1 MTRANSQT
9 TTDKAS
15 LGWVGP
21 VKALAL
27 IGILWNHLVE
37 EFARGPWFTNPS
49 DHWADWRTRFTD
61 IFPTDYPFPVSLVQF
76 IGWLGDSAPGV
87 FILLS
92 GLTLVLAELNRGSEK
107 VELRSFY
114 RRRACRIFP
123 LYIAVHLVVFAA
135 ALLVSGTEIS
145 LGHRR
150 SLLSM
155 MGIRATDEMF
165 FFISPSWWFVWL
177 ILQLY
182 VLFPFL
188 FSLQRRV
195 SPLWFLTVTFGATFV
210 IRGLAI
216 AGLHYGNSLYLSMTG
231 LFCGTRLAEF
241 TVGMAA
247 GEFAFRLARGEVVL
261 PARRQRLAG
270 VVACYLVGIGCSLVL
285 PGTIVSNLLVSIG
298 LTGLLFF
305 LWDDLLK
312 RIPLVA
318 PLLVWLGVESFG
330 VFLLHHPPL
339 MWTRN
344 LFESKSLS
352 HAVAAAAT
360 LILVMP
366 ASWLLRLA
374 VESIQRKTV
383 RLRGE
388 TDSSLAVWHVA
399 TVVVALSG
407 LAFLL
412 LLEPLLVGRPRLVA
426 LVIGSGMLLTA
437 ILQWATRIQ
446 RGTFSEA
453 LSVAFLCSGFATLYV
468 LPEGNGPVATFLGLL
483 FGGLFA
489 AVGHVTTTDCLHRT
503 MTTGAAVLLLA
514 CLTETALWKIS
525 PLETTAWGELP
536 ALQTHP
542 TRGYALRPDLDM
554 RLRYNDY
561 DYAIRTNSLGLR
573 GPAIKEHVP
582 GRTLRILTL
591 GDAFTMPEGVSAEQS
606 WSTVLQRSLAEDWP
620 GIDAE
625 VVNAGVTGYSPAQS
639 LPQLRELAPQLQP
652 DLIVYQFF
660 VNEFAEIVFSND
672 ELQAAIGLTAGHQ
685 RFDGRWLGRLQL
697 YTRLQQAG
705 RSFQELVTGRPHA
718 WRFDKTLVKF
728 YEAGE
733 NQLYAD
739 ARVEQIALH
748 LREMKQIADQN
759 GAEFIIA
766 YVPAAAVVSAPE
778 HIDYFPWGL
787 DLHDSERF
795 DTDRPRR
802 ILKDLTAAL
811 RIPLLDLTPAL
822 QRHPNQPV
830 YFPGSWHWNA
840 EGHNVAGQA
849 IAKFLRQPLDEAVD
863 QKITRV
869 PGS

>member
-1 MTRANSQT
+1 MTLANSQT
-9 TTDKAS
+9 TTNKAS

-49 DHWADWRTRFTD
+49 GHWADWRTRFTD
-61 IFPTDYPFPVSLVQF
+61 IFPTDYSFPASLMQF

-92 GLTLVLAELNRGSEK
+92 GFTLVLAALNRGQEQ

-114 RRRACRIFP
+114 RRRAIRIFP

-135 ALLVSGTEIS
+135 ALLVPGTEIS

-155 MGIRATDEMF
+155 TGLRATDGMF

-188 FSLQRRV
+188 FALQRRI
-195 SPLWFLTVTFGATFV
+195 PLLWFLTVTCGATFAV
-210 IRGLAI
+210 RGLAI
-216 AGLHYGNSLYLSMTG
+216 AGFHYGDSLYLSMTG

-247 GEFAFRLARGEVVL
+247 GEFAFRLARGQVTL
-261 PARRQRLAG
+261 PTRGQLLAG
-270 VVACYLVGIGCSLVL
+270 AVACYVAGFGCSLVL

-298 LTGLLFF
+298 LTGLLIF
-305 LWDDLLK
+305 LWDGLLK
-312 RIPLVA
+312 RIPVVA

-344 LFESKSLS
+344 LFESNSLS

-374 VESIQRKTV
+374 VESIQKKV
-383 RLRGE
+383 ARLRGE
-388 TDSSLAVWHVA
+388 ADTRQAAWHVA
-399 TVVVALSG
+399 SVIAGLSG

-412 LLEPLLVGRPRLVA
+412 LLEHSLAGRPRLVA

-437 ILQWATRIQ
+437 ILQWATCAR
-446 RGTFSEA
+446 RGSVSEA
-453 LSVAFLCSGFATLYV
+453 LSVAFLCAGFAALYL
-468 LPEGNGPVATFLGLL
+468 LPEGNGPVAALLGLL
-483 FGGLFA
+483 FGSLFA
-489 AVGHVTTTDCLHRT
+489 AVGRVVSASWLHRT
-503 MTTGAAVLLLA
+503 FATGAVALLLI
-514 CLTETALWKIS
+514 CFSETALWKIS

-542 TRGYALRPDLDM
+542 TRGYALQPDLDM
-554 RLRYNDY
+554 RLRYNNY
-561 DYAIRTNSLGLR
+561 DYPIRTNSLGLR
-573 GPAIKEHVP
+573 GPEVKDHDSDN
-582 GRTLRILTL
+582 TLRILAL
-591 GDAFTMPEGVSAEQS
+591 GDAFTMPEGVSGEQS
-606 WSTVLQRSLAEDWP
+606 WPAVLQRSLADNWSD
-620 GIDAE
+620 IDAE
-625 VVNAGVTGYSPAQS
+625 VLNAGVTGYSPVQS
-639 LPQLRELAPQLQP
+639 LPQLRELAPRLHP

-660 VNEFAEIVFSND
+660 VNEFAEIVFNND
-672 ELQAAIGLTAGHQ
+672 ELQAAIGLT
-685 RFDGRWLGRLQL
+685 RCNERLDVRWLGRSQL
-697 YTRLQQAG
+697 YTRLQQTG
-705 RSFQELVTGRPHA
+705 WRLQELVTGRPHE
-718 WRFDKTLVKF
+718 WRIDKALVKF
-728 YEAGE
+728 YEAGD
-733 NQLYAD
+733 NRLYTD
-739 ARVEQIALH
+739 ERVEEIATH

-759 GAEFIIA
+759 GAEFLIV
-766 YVPAAAVVSAPE
+766 YVPSAAVVSAPE
-778 HIDYFPWGL
+778 HIDYFPWGI

-802 ILKDLTAAL
+802 ILDNMTAAL
-811 RIPLLDLTPAL
+811 GIPLLDLTLSL
-822 QRHPNQPV
+822 QQHPNQPV

-840 EGHNVAGQA
+840 EGHDVAGKA
-849 IAKFLRQPLDEAVD
+849 IAEFLRQPSAGADGR
-863 QKITRV
+863 KITLV
-869 PGS
+869 PAL